1 MQAIRCELCG
11 SQDIVKEDGL
21 FVCRNCK
28 TKYSPDEARKLVGT
42 VKIDNSETV
51 ENLFTLA
58 RRAFQTRNYAD
69 AERYYTMILPEAP
82 DNVEAC
88 FFREISKAMAI
99 GPADSWGEFPAAYL
113 NGIRTVFVLYK
124 KNGYDEKEKD
134 RIDALAD
141 FILGHAR
148 EMEQEIRKAEKAKA
162 ENAKAKKAG
171 TKDPAAANLA
181 PIHTMNNLT
190 AVYAGLEKELK
201 ANLPDRPETIE
212 KVKKAY
218 ANFLRRKNNKIPEK
232 A

>member
-88 FFREISKAMAI
+88 FFSEISKAMTI
-99 GPADSWGEFPAAYL
+99 GVTDTRGDFTTSYL
-113 NGIRTVFVLYK
+113 NGIRTVFALYK
-124 KNGYDEKEKD
+124 KNGYNANEKAK
-134 RIDALAD
+134 IDVLVD
-141 FILGHAR
+141 FILGHTR
-148 EMEQEIRKAEKAKA
+148 ELETQVKKSSPASKLEPI
-162 ENAKAKKAG
+162 NA
-171 TKDPAAANLA
+171 
-181 PIHTMNNLT
+181 MNNLT
-190 AVYAGLEKELK
+190 RIYWDLEKELRS
-201 ANLPDRPETIE
+201 NLPDRPDTIE

>member
-11 SQDIVKEDGL
+11 SPYVIGKDGFL
-21 FVCRNCK
+21 VCRNCGAK
-28 TKYSPDEARKLVGT
+28 TPVEEVETQPGT
-42 VKIDNSETV
+42 GKAGTPETA

-58 RRAFQTRNYAD
+58 RRAFQTKNYAD

-99 GPADSWGEFPAAYL
+99 GPADSRGEFPAAYL

-148 EMEQEIRKAEKAKA
+148 EMEQESKKAGNE
-162 ENAKAKKAG
+162 KAKKA
-171 TKDPAAANLA
+171 AAPGLA

>member
-88 FFREISKAMAI
+88 FFKEISKAMAI
-99 GPADSWGEFPAAYL
+99 GPADSRGEFPAAYL

-124 KNGYDEKEKD
+124 KNGTNEKEKD

-148 EMEQEIRKAEKAKA
+148 EMEQESKKAGNE
-162 ENAKAKKAG
+162 KAKKAG
-171 TKDPAAANLA
+171 TPGLA

-201 ANLPDRPETIE
+201 ANLPDRPETIK

>member
-148 EMEQEIRKAEKAKA
+148 EIEQES
-162 ENAKAKKAG
+162 KKAG
-171 TKDPAAANLA
+171 SEKTAAPGLA

-232 A
+232 V

>member
-51 ENLFTLA
+51 DNLFILA
-58 RRAFQTRNYAD
+58 RRAFRTQNYAD
-69 AERYYTMILPEAP
+69 AEKYYSMVLPETP
-82 DNVEAC
+82 NNGEAC

-99 GPADSWGEFPAAYL
+99 GVSDAYGRFTDAYL
-113 NGIRTVFVLYK
+113 GGIRTVFALYK
-124 KNGYDEKEKD
+124 KNGYNANEKAK
-134 RIDALAD
+134 IDVLVD
-141 FILGHAR
+141 FILGHPR
-148 EMEQEIRKAEKAKA
+148 ELETQVKKSSPASKLEPI
-162 ENAKAKKAG
+162 NA
-171 TKDPAAANLA
+171 
-181 PIHTMNNLT
+181 MNNLT
-190 AVYAGLEKELK
+190 RIYWDLEKELRS
-201 ANLPDRPETIE
+201 NLPDRPDTIE

>member
-1 MQAIRCELCG
+1 
-11 SQDIVKEDGL
+11 
-21 FVCRNCK
+21 
-28 TKYSPDEARKLVGT
+28 
-42 VKIDNSETV
+42 
-51 ENLFTLA
+51 
-58 RRAFQTRNYAD
+58 
-69 AERYYTMILPEAP
+69 
-82 DNVEAC
+82 
-88 FFREISKAMAI
+88 MAI
-99 GPADSWGEFPAAYL
+99 GPADSWGEFPPAYL
-113 NGIRTVFVLYK
+113 NGIRMVFALYK
-124 KNGYDEKEKD
+124 KNGTNEKEKD

-148 EMEQEIRKAEKAKA
+148 EMEQEIRKAENAKA

-190 AVYAGLEKELK
+190 AVYAGLEKELM

-232 A
+232 V

>member
-58 RRAFQTRNYAD
+58 RRAFQTKNYAD

-88 FFREISKAMAI
+88 FFREISKAMVL
-99 GPADSWGEFPAAYL
+99 GPADSWGEFPFAYL
-113 NGIRTVFVLYK
+113 NGIRTVFALYK

-148 EMEQEIRKAEKAKA
+148 EMEQES
-162 ENAKAKKAG
+162 KKAG
-171 TKDPAAANLA
+171 SEKTAAPGLA

-201 ANLPDRPETIE
+201 ANLPDRPETIG

>member
-58 RRAFQTRNYAD
+58 RRAFQTKNYAD

-148 EMEQEIRKAEKAKA
+148 EIEQES
-162 ENAKAKKAG
+162 KKAG
-171 TKDPAAANLA
+171 SEKTAAPGLA

>member
-11 SQDIVKEDGL
+11 SPYVIGKDGFL
-21 FVCRNCK
+21 VCRNCGAK
-28 TKYSPDEARKLVGT
+28 TPVEAVETQPGT
-42 VKIDNSETV
+42 GKAGTPETA

-58 RRAFQTRNYAD
+58 RRAFQTKNYAD

-99 GPADSWGEFPAAYL
+99 GPADSRGEFPAAYL

-148 EMEQEIRKAEKAKA
+148 EIEQES
-162 ENAKAKKAG
+162 KKAG
-171 TKDPAAANLA
+171 SEKTAAPGLA

-190 AVYAGLEKELK
+190 AVYVGLEKELK

>member
-58 RRAFQTRNYAD
+58 RRAFQTKNYAD

-99 GPADSWGEFPAAYL
+99 GVTDTRGDFTTSYL
-113 NGIRTVFVLYK
+113 NGIRTVFALYK
-124 KNGYDEKEKD
+124 KNGYNANEKAK
-134 RIDALAD
+134 IDVLVD
-141 FILGHAR
+141 FILGHTR
-148 EMEQEIRKAEKAKA
+148 ELETQVKKSSPASKLEPI
-162 ENAKAKKAG
+162 NA
-171 TKDPAAANLA
+171 
-181 PIHTMNNLT
+181 MNNLT

-201 ANLPDRPETIE
+201 ANLPDRPETIG

>member
-51 ENLFTLA
+51 ENLFILA
-58 RRAFQTRNYAD
+58 RRAFQTKNYAD

-99 GPADSWGEFPAAYL
+99 GPADSRGEFPAAYL

-148 EMEQEIRKAEKAKA
+148 EMEQES
-162 ENAKAKKAG
+162 KKAG
-171 TKDPAAANLA
+171 SEKTAAPGLA

-201 ANLPDRPETIE
+201 ANLPDRPETIG

>member
-99 GPADSWGEFPAAYL
+99 GPADRRGEFPAAYI
-113 NGIRTVFVLYK
+113 NGIRMVFALYK
-124 KNGYDEKEKD
+124 KNGYDTKEKEK
-134 RIDALAD
+134 IEALTD

-148 EMEQEIRKAEKAKA
+148 EVEKEVKGIQYSKVDEISA
-162 ENAKAKKAG
+162 
-171 TKDPAAANLA
+171 
-181 PIHTMNNLT
+181 MNNLT
-190 AVYAGLEKELK
+190 RIYMDLEKELRT
-201 ANLPDRPETIE
+201 NLPDRPGTIE
-212 KVKKAY
+212 KVKKEC
-218 ANFLRRKNNKIPEK
+218 ANLLRRKNNKIPEDL
-232 A
+232 

>member
-11 SQDIVKEDGL
+11 SPYVIGKDGFL
-21 FVCRNCK
+21 VCRNCGAK
-28 TKYSPDEARKLVGT
+28 TPVEEAETQSGT
-42 VKIDNSETV
+42 GKAGTPETA

-69 AERYYTMILPEAP
+69 AERYYAMILPESP

-88 FFREISKAMAI
+88 FFREISKAMVI
-99 GPADSWGEFPAAYL
+99 GPADGRGEFPPAYL

-148 EMEQEIRKAEKAKA
+148 EMEREIRKAEKAKA
-162 ENAKAKKAG
+162 KKAG
-171 TKDPAAANLA
+171 TPKPAAPGLA

-190 AVYAGLEKELK
+190 AVYTGLEKELK

-232 A
+232 V

>member
-58 RRAFQTRNYAD
+58 RRAFQTKNYAD
-69 AERYYTMILPEAP
+69 AERYYAMILPEAP

-99 GPADSWGEFPAAYL
+99 GPADSRGEFPAAYL

-148 EMEQEIRKAEKAKA
+148 EMEQESKKAGNE
-162 ENAKAKKAG
+162 KAKKA
-171 TKDPAAANLA
+171 AAPGLA

-190 AVYAGLEKELK
+190 AVYAGLEKELRS
-201 ANLPDRPETIE
+201 NLPDRPDTIE

>member
-11 SQDIVKEDGL
+11 SPYVIGKDGFL
-21 FVCRNCK
+21 VCRNCGAK
-28 TKYSPDEARKLVGT
+28 TPVEEVETQPGT
-42 VKIDNSETV
+42 GKTGTPETA

-58 RRAFQTRNYAD
+58 RRAFQTKNYAD

-88 FFREISKAMAI
+88 FFKEISKAMVL
-99 GPADSWGEFPAAYL
+99 GPADSRGEFPAAYL

-148 EMEQEIRKAEKAKA
+148 EIEQES
-162 ENAKAKKAG
+162 KKAG
-171 TKDPAAANLA
+171 SEKTAAPGLA

-190 AVYAGLEKELK
+190 AVYVGLEKELK

-218 ANFLRRKNNKIPEK
+218 ANFLRRKNNKIPETK
-232 A
+232 

>member
-11 SQDIVKEDGL
+11 VQDNVKEDGL

-58 RRAFQTRNYAD
+58 RRAFQTKNYAD

-88 FFREISKAMAI
+88 FFREISRAMAV
-99 GPADSWGEFPAAYL
+99 GVSDAYGRFTEAYL
-113 NGIRTVFVLYK
+113 GGIRTVFALYK
-124 KNGYDEKEKD
+124 KNGYNANEQAK
-134 RIDALAD
+134 IDVLVD
-141 FILGHAR
+141 FILGHTR
-148 EMEQEIRKAEKAKA
+148 ELETQVKKSSPASRLEPI
-162 ENAKAKKAG
+162 NA
-171 TKDPAAANLA
+171 
-181 PIHTMNNLT
+181 MNNLT
-190 AVYAGLEKELK
+190 RIYWDLEKELRS
-201 ANLPDRPETIE
+201 NLPDRPDTIE

>member
-69 AERYYTMILPEAP
+69 AERYYAMILPEAP

-88 FFREISKAMAI
+88 FFKESSKAMVL
-99 GPADSWGEFPAAYL
+99 GPADGWGEFPPAYL
-113 NGIRTVFVLYK
+113 NGIRTVFALYK

-148 EMEQEIRKAEKAKA
+148 EMEREIRKAEKAKA
-162 ENAKAKKAG
+162 KKAG
-171 TKDPAAANLA
+171 TQKPAAPGLA

-190 AVYAGLEKELK
+190 AVYAGLEKELR

-218 ANFLRRKNNKIPEK
+218 ANFLRRKNNKIPEE

>member
-11 SQDIVKEDGL
+11 SPYVIGKDGFL
-21 FVCRNCK
+21 VCRNCGAK
-28 TKYSPDEARKLVGT
+28 TPVEEAETQTSDGKAGT
-42 VKIDNSETV
+42 PETA

-58 RRAFQTRNYAD
+58 RRAFQTKNYAD
-69 AERYYTMILPEAP
+69 AERYYTMILPEVP

-88 FFREISKAMAI
+88 FFKEISKAMAI
-99 GPADSWGEFPAAYL
+99 GPADSRGEFPAAYL
-113 NGIRTVFVLYK
+113 NGIRTVFALYK
-124 KNGYDEKEKD
+124 KNGTNEKEKD

-148 EMEQEIRKAEKAKA
+148 EMEQESKKAG
-162 ENAKAKKAG
+162 NQKAKKAG
-171 TKDPAAANLA
+171 TPGLA

-232 A
+232 V

>member
-58 RRAFQTRNYAD
+58 RRAFQTKNYAD

-113 NGIRTVFVLYK
+113 NGIRTVFALYK
-124 KNGYDEKEKD
+124 KNGYNANEKAK
-134 RIDALAD
+134 IDVLVD
-141 FILGHAR
+141 FILGHTR
-148 EMEQEIRKAEKAKA
+148 ELETQVKKSSPASKLEPI
-162 ENAKAKKAG
+162 NA
-171 TKDPAAANLA
+171 
-181 PIHTMNNLT
+181 MNNLT
-190 AVYAGLEKELK
+190 RIYWDLEKELRS
-201 ANLPDRPETIE
+201 NLPDRPETIE

>member
-42 VKIDNSETV
+42 VKIDNSEAV

-88 FFREISKAMAI
+88 FFREISKAMAL
-99 GPADSWGEFPAAYL
+99 GPADGWGEFPPAYL
-113 NGIRTVFVLYK
+113 NGIRTVFALYK
-124 KNGYDEKEKD
+124 KNGYNANEKAK
-134 RIDALAD
+134 IDVLVD
-141 FILGHAR
+141 FILGHTR
-148 EMEQEIRKAEKAKA
+148 ELETQVKKSSPASKLEPI
-162 ENAKAKKAG
+162 NA
-171 TKDPAAANLA
+171 
-181 PIHTMNNLT
+181 MNNLT
-190 AVYAGLEKELK
+190 RIYWDLEKELRS
-201 ANLPDRPETIE
+201 NLPDRPDTIE

>member
-11 SQDIVKEDGL
+11 SPYVIGKDGFL
-21 FVCRNCK
+21 VCRNCGAK
-28 TKYSPDEARKLVGT
+28 TPVEEAETQTSDGKAGT
-42 VKIDNSETV
+42 PETA

-88 FFREISKAMAI
+88 FFKEISKAMTI
-99 GPADSWGEFPAAYL
+99 GVTDTRGDFTTSYL
-113 NGIRTVFVLYK
+113 NGIRTVFALYK
-124 KNGYDEKEKD
+124 KNGYNANEKAK
-134 RIDALAD
+134 IDVLVD
-141 FILGHAR
+141 FILGHTR
-148 EMEQEIRKAEKAKA
+148 ELETQVKKSSPASKLEPI
-162 ENAKAKKAG
+162 NA
-171 TKDPAAANLA
+171 
-181 PIHTMNNLT
+181 MNNLT
-190 AVYAGLEKELK
+190 RIYWDLEKELRS
-201 ANLPDRPETIE
+201 NLPDRPDTIE

>member
-88 FFREISKAMAI
+88 FFREISKAMVL
-99 GPADSWGEFPAAYL
+99 GPADGWGEFPPAYL
-113 NGIRTVFVLYK
+113 NGIRTVFALYK
-124 KNGYDEKEKD
+124 KNGYNANEKAK
-134 RIDALAD
+134 IDVLVD
-141 FILGHAR
+141 FILGHTR
-148 EMEQEIRKAEKAKA
+148 ELETQVKKSSPASKLEPI
-162 ENAKAKKAG
+162 NA
-171 TKDPAAANLA
+171 
-181 PIHTMNNLT
+181 MNNLT
-190 AVYAGLEKELK
+190 RIYWDLEKELRS
-201 ANLPDRPETIE
+201 NLPDRPETIE